1 MENDNLRLNS
11 YETFELVLDT
21 IEESFVSANELVN
34 ILTNSQKLLKSIN
47 HTLNKKY
54 NVGYDV
60 VDVDILAL
68 EPGSF
73 KINCRL
79 RKYVN
84 DIMVGT
90 TVGVLS
96 PLLLSVIQEN
106 PTPVVYN
113 ISDSEVIITKDAL
126 YENKETRKSV
136 VEIAKTAVESENIR
150 ALSMKYERTDGVLE
164 EIRIEKEELSNLSQM
179 PIEDEVCRET
189 YTQKSRLV
197 ITRPNLEAEDKK
209 WGVRDESG
217 HNFNATM
224 CDEDFL
230 EKMGTS
236 NIAFGRGD
244 VIVADVETIIQTCE
258 GQRSSYSYMIR
269 KVYEYPKYKKTED
282 AQLDFDNN

>member
-1 MENDNLRLNS
+1 MGNGDLRLNS
-11 YETFELVLDT
+11 DETFELVLDT
-21 IEESFVSANELVN
+21 INGSFVSADELVS
-34 ILTNSQKLLKSIN
+34 ILANSQKLLKSIN

-54 NVGYDV
+54 NIGYDV
-60 VDVDILAL
+60 VDVDVLAL
-68 EPGSF
+68 ESGSF
-73 KINCRL
+73 KISCCL
-79 RKYVN
+79 RKSVS
-84 DIMVGT
+84 DILVGT

-96 PLLLSVIQEN
+96 PLLLSVIQDN
-106 PTPVVYN
+106 PAPVVYN
-113 ISDSEVIITKDAL
+113 INDSEVTITQDTL

-150 ALSMKYERTDGVLE
+150 ALSMKYERTDGVHE
-164 EIRIEKEELSNLSQM
+164 EIRIEKETLSNLSQM
-179 PIEDEVCRET
+179 PIEDDIIRES
-189 YTQKSRLV
+189 YIRKSRLV

-244 VIVADVETIIQTCE
+244 VIVADVETIIQTNE

-282 AQLDFDNN
+282 AQLDLGN